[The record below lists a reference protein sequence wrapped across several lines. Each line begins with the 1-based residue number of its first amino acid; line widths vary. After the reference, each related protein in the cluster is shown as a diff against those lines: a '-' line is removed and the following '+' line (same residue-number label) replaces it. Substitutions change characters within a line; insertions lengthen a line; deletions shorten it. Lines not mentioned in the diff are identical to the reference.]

1 MSFQWV
7 TKGFEAFRRGTFG
20 NGGVNLYVSKKGV
33 LQRIYQYDL
42 NHNGYFD
49 LVFANCQN
57 HHEAAPSYLYNRKG
71 ERIATLP
78 GQGALSGFAAD
89 LNGNGYQDIVVAG
102 YYDMAAPF
110 ASSDIYFGSS
120 EPYSEKRHVRIPTPF
135 TESSCAGDF
144 KGIGKKALAF
154 SMPYYKT
161 VRIFY
166 QDTELGIHWKAYID
180 LPIEANLIT
189 AIDLDNDGYDELIAK
204 KKDSTEI
211 TVYWGGENGI
221 DVNNKTVIPEL
232 PASEY
237 VEQEKANTVESNLEK
252 RWTAIRYVKAV
263 TLDGV
268 PCLVYSS
275 GKKILFYT
283 ADKERNLKLH
293 LEIEVPFAMSV
304 AVGDLNNDGY
314 DDIAVACHAPNEKE
328 GFHTSFI
335 FLGGENGF
343 DSKRFF
349 KVKTQYANDVEIFH
363 WQDGRNEVIFGQGSL
378 FNYYTNNTCSYY
390 YDSDKFVAG
399 NCVCEGEDVRQIIR
413 VANCDRED
421 EILLINHYA
430 RRAVGYDKAFIY
442 WGSENGYSPENRC
455 DVPCWCGVDSIYAD
469 FNDDG
474 WAELLICNNSENSV
488 HLDPGCHLHY
498 FDGNGYIAD
507 KTEILPTVQAW
518 GGFAADINRDGYL
531 DIVIVDD
538 NWNDISI
545 FYGSENGFTRK
556 EKLNLNLEGGGRWII
571 GSDLNKNG
579 YIDIIVPLI
588 SQNYCLILHGSENGY
603 SLENSTKLSVYKA
616 GSVHVAD
623 LTGNGY
629 PDIII
634 GTHIDTPV
642 NGELP
647 PHEPHVSHIYI
658 YWNGPEGLSEFNR
671 TMLRADAATSIAVA
685 DFNNDGFLDVFVGN
699 YHNGKERDINSILY
713 WNRNGRFKELDRD
726 LLYCHSASGC
736 LAADFNNDGYIDLAV
751 ANHKVDGDHHGYSTI
766 WWNGEKGFNSERVT
780 NLPSE
785 GPHGMT
791 AIEPGNQL
799 DRGPEEYYE
808 SEVWQVPESGEID
821 SVDIKGEV
829 PESCWVN
836 YYLRSA
842 KNIEDLKNTA
852 WEKDSIKVEKGEYL
866 QYRLA
871 LGAKNSLRTPR
882 VTEVTVNLKTYI
894 K

>member
-7 TKGFEAFRRGTFG
+7 TKGFDSFRRGTFG
-20 NGGVNLYVSKKGV
+20 NGGVNLYVSKQGV

-71 ERIATLP
+71 ERVATLP

-89 LNGNGYQDIVVAG
+89 LNGNGYSDIVIAG

-110 ASSDIYFGSS
+110 ATADIYFGSS
-120 EPYSEKRHVRIPTPF
+120 EKYSENRHIKIPAPF

-144 KGIGKKALAF
+144 KGTGKKALAF
-154 SMPYYKT
+154 AMPYYKT

-166 QDTELGIHWKAYID
+166 QDTELGIYWKGYVD

-189 AIDLDNDGYDELIAK
+189 SIDLDNDGYDELIAK
-204 KKDSTEI
+204 KKDSSEI

-263 TLDGV
+263 KLDGV

-283 ADKERNLKLH
+283 AEKEHNLKLH
-293 LEIEVPFAMSV
+293 LSLEVPFAMSV

-314 DDIAVACHAPNEKE
+314 DDIAVACHAPNKE
-328 GFHTSFI
+328 ATFHTSFI
-335 FLGGENGF
+335 FLKGRNGF
-343 DSKRFF
+343 DSKNFF
-349 KVKTQYANDVEIFH
+349 EVKTQYANDVEIFH

-390 YDSDKFVAG
+390 YDGEKFVAG
-399 NCVCEGEDVRQIIR
+399 NCVFEGEDVRQIIR
-413 VANCDRED
+413 VANCDSED
-421 EILLINHYA
+421 EVLLINHYA

-442 WGSENGYSPENRC
+442 WGDENGYSPEHRW

-474 WAELLICNNSENSV
+474 WAEVLICNNSENSV

-498 FDGNGYIAD
+498 FDKNGYIAD

-545 FYGSENGFTRK
+545 FYGSEKGFTRK

-588 SQNYCLILHGSENGY
+588 SKNYCLILHGSEKGY
-603 SLENSTKLSVYKA
+603 SLENSTKLAVYKA

-647 PHEPHVSHIYI
+647 PHEPHVSYIYI
-658 YWNGPEGLSEFNR
+658 YWNGPEGLSEFNS
-671 TMLRADAATSIAVA
+671 TMLRADAATSVAVA
-685 DFNNDGFLDVFVGN
+685 DFNNDGFLDIFVGN

-713 WNRNGRFKELDRD
+713 WNRNGKFAELDRD

-751 ANHKVDGDHHGYSTI
+751 ANHKIDGDHHGYSTI
-766 WWNGEKGFNSERVT
+766 WWNGEKGFNSERT
-780 NLPSE
+780 INLPTE

-808 SEVWQVPESGEID
+808 SEVW
-821 SVDIKGEV
+821 EV
-829 PESCWVN
+829 PETSSIISIDIEGEIPENCYVKSWVKVADCKEN
-836 YYLRSA
+836 LA
-842 KNIEDLKNTA
+842 QKE
-852 WEKDSIKVEKGEYL
+852 WQEVKDVKVNKGDCM

-882 VTEVTVNLKTYI
+882 IVAVTVKFA
-894 K
+894 